1 MDAVDPSWCFVQ
13 EADCNGAEWSEAG
26 QDWWASCTRSTKAG
40 ELSVDM
46 QPIVRLGEVGRLAT
60 PPPYIKYNEEV
71 HMRIHGPAGGEF
83 EGDRDW
89 EWIGRL
95 NHLYPANRVA
105 DKVITASASNTNDG
119 NSGSGDVVGA
129 MKEEDA
135 RAGARCTCKAT
146 WYFEGE
152 SFHGCHTEHAVAPWC
167 FGGAGCDLKG
177 MIGSLD
183 NEYELSW
190 MLCQEDGTGFYPHRP
205 PAPYTHEAG
214 IHMRD
219 GAITKFSRK
228 AKVTN
233 AVPTLHKGFAI
244 ALAGA
249 LCAAAMVVTIWVVL
263 LRKRG
268 DEWEDDGTWNPDKAY
283 NLAREEEVVF
293 DRTNSLGEKM
303 SRYAPGYADPT
314 EPDPSWKGVGG
325 GGVLRT
331 PRKTKMK
338 TYGAVGSDD
347 GSRAVGKWTRTTP
360 TRRSPR
366 SNYPTAD
373 EAADSLV

>member
-1 MDAVDPSWCFVQ
+1 
-13 EADCNGAEWSEAG
+13 
-26 QDWWASCTRSTKAG
+26 
-40 ELSVDM
+40 M

-190 MLCQEDGTGFYPHRP
+190 MLCQEDGKRVSHTAH
-205 PAPYTHEAG
+205 T
-214 IHMRD
+214 
-219 GAITKFSRK
+219 SRW
-228 AKVTN
+228 
-233 AVPTLHKGFAI
+233 
-244 ALAGA
+244 
-249 LCAAAMVVTIWVVL
+249 CS
-263 LRKRG
+263 
-268 DEWEDDGTWNPDKAY
+268 
-283 NLAREEEVVF
+283 ARA
-293 DRTNSLGEKM
+293 RALGEKLGRILM
-303 SRYAPGYADPT
+303 EGCVIIPAGEVRHAPSVSVSLEVALCSIRFYANVHKFYDI
-314 EPDPSWKGVGG
+314 
-325 GGVLRT
+325 LH
-331 PRKTKMK
+331 
-338 TYGAVGSDD
+338 
-347 GSRAVGKWTRTTP
+347 
-360 TRRSPR
+360 
-366 SNYPTAD
+366 
-373 EAADSLV
+373 